1 MQVWPAKHSRAGG
14 GAGKDRVAVRD
25 KEEFFSDPF
34 FQDWW
39 TDFDTPLAA
48 LATSA
53 PESGRRELS
62 PKNVVRIFQF

>member
-1 MQVWPAKHSRAGG
+1 MSQAKHSRAGG
-14 GAGKDRVAVRD
+14 GTVGGAGRDRVAVRD

-48 LATSA
+48 LAASA
-53 PESGRRELS
+53 PESGRGET
-62 PKNVVRIFQF
+62 PKTIL